1 MKITKLMSANVKTV
15 NQYERL
21 SVVRQLFIRHKFHH
35 LMVINNDNELV
46 GVISERDYLKATNSN
61 IELPSASNK
70 DLAMLNKRVHQII
83 SKSVVSINS
92 ATSFSE
98 AINIFHDYKVSCL
111 PVVNDSNTPVGII
124 TWRDIIRLLYS
135 KVNAQAD

>member
-1 MKITKLMSANVKTV
+1 MKITKLMSANVTCV
-15 NQYERL
+15 NLDDRL
-21 SVVRQLFIRHKFHH
+21 SVVRQLFIRYKFHH
-35 LMVINNDNELV
+35 LMVVNNENELV

-61 IELPSASNK
+61 IELQSASNK

-83 SKSVVSINS
+83 SKAVVSINS
-92 ATSFSE
+92 ETSFAE

-111 PVVNDSNTPVGII
+111 PVVNDDNNPVGII

>member
-1 MKITKLMSANVKTV
+1 MSANVTCV
-15 NQYERL
+15 NLDDRL
-21 SVVRQLFIRHKFHH
+21 SVVRQLFIRYKFHH
-35 LMVINNDNELV
+35 LMVVNKENELV

-83 SKSVVSINS
+83 SKAVVSINNE
-92 ATSFSE
+92 TSFSE

-111 PVVNDSNTPVGII
+111 PVVNDDNNPVGII

-135 KVNAQAD
+135 KVNAQTN